1 MMNAGKNK
9 GSLVSIGIPSIFLIF
24 TVLTMS
30 ILAVL
35 TFMVSRTDQAESA
48 LALEQTQAYYAAC
61 SRAADV
67 ITLFQKAWNEDASAE
82 PSDGEAVLRKGIR
95 ITQKLLKEN
104 RDLMLRM
111 NEETCQLELTVPY
124 TDKLS
129 LIVLARLPDRNRP
142 GLTVSRWQSVYTGE
156 WEADTSLS
164 VYHNQ

>member
-1 MMNAGKNK
+1 MNAGKNK

-67 ITLFQKAWNEDASAE
+67 ITLFQKAWNEEIWFPIRLVPTPSANKRTISTKSRIWIKPVRNVKYS
-82 PSDGEAVLRKGIR
+82 PSPISRTIR
-95 ITQKLLKEN
+95 
-104 RDLMLRM
+104 M
-111 NEETCQLELTVPY
+111 
-124 TDKLS
+124 
-129 LIVLARLPDRNRP
+129 
-142 GLTVSRWQSVYTGE
+142 
-156 WEADTSLS
+156 
-164 VYHNQ
+164 